1 MKLSEI
7 KNEGY
12 DGLHVY
18 CPHCRRMTEIPFRDL
33 PDGEFVDVAKR
44 LICSRCENRP
54 NVTTYRDETKR
65 MRY

>member
-1 MKLSEI
+1 
-7 KNEGY
+7 
-12 DGLHVY
+12 
-18 CPHCRRMTEIPFRDL
+18 MTEIPFRDL